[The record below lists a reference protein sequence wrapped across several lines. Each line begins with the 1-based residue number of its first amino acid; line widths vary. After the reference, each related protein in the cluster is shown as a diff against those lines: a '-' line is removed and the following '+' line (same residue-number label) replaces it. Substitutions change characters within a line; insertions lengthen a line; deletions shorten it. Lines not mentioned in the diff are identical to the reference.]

1 VGARSKARKRALDVL
16 YAADVRSVAPAVVLG
31 EVQAEREAAHG
42 AMNAY
47 TAELVAG
54 VGEHRPRIDELI
66 ATYAQGWEIDRMPA
80 IDRNLLRIGIFE
92 VLWGTEVPDGVAVSE
107 AVELAAEIST
117 DESPKFV
124 NGVLG
129 RIVDMKPMLPEG
141 VAPAAGE

>member
-16 YAADVRSVAPAVVLG
+16 YAADVRSVAPAIVLS
-31 EVQAEREAAHG
+31 EVQAEREAANG

-47 TAELVAG
+47 TAELVTG
-54 VGEHRPRIDELI
+54 VGDHRPRIDELI
-66 ATYAQGWEIDRMPA
+66 ATYSQGWEIDRMPA

-141 VAPAAGE
+141 TATASAE